1 MPAYNQYPPPFA
13 NQAPM
18 PSMSQGQ
25 PQAGYQFPNAQQMNP
40 PTGQPQATQYGYAQA
55 PGQGGMGY
63 YEQQTPV
70 GSFAAANF
78 NGAGPAQSASNPYL
92 GQSSQMAG
100 GSAGQATAG
109 SNPYFGF
116 SNPYTAQA
124 VDAASQAATRNYN
137 LAIAPQRDAQMA
149 RSGSFG
155 NTGVQ
160 QMQMEDQRNLQGTL
174 GNIATNAYMQDLA
187 AQQQMGEAAAN
198 RGTSNSQFNV
208 GARAGDL
215 NRNMQGTQFD
225 AGLAQQLGMFNAGQ
239 GNQMGQF
246 NASQGNQMNMFNAAA
261 GNSMLGQQRQLGQNQ
276 NQFDQNF
283 DFQTWLA
290 NNNQQRLGTQDQL
303 NFMDRLMNWQQQGV
317 GAATNVQNTPLNY
330 WQMFNGG
337 AAQLGG
343 MGGTNSQVNQGNPW
357 LGAIGG
363 AQVGGT
369 LYNNWGN

>member
-1 MPAYNQYPPPFA
+1 MPAYNPYLQQTRPQMPG
-13 NQAPM
+13 QVQMPM
-18 PSMSQGQ
+18 PGQTQGQ
-25 PQAGYQFPNAQQMNP
+25 QQAVPAVGM
-40 PTGQPQATQYGYAQA
+40 GQPPATQYGYAQA
-55 PGQGGMGY
+55 PGGPMGY

-70 GSFAAANF
+70 GSFAAANV
-78 NGAGPAQSASNPYL
+78 NQAGPAQTASNPYL
-92 GQSSQMAG
+92 GQTSQMAG
-100 GSAGQATAG
+100 GSAGQASTTT
-109 SNPYFGF
+109 NPYFGAG
-116 SNPYTAQA
+116 NPYTSQA

-174 GNIATNAYMQDLA
+174 GNIATNAYMQDLQ
-187 AQQQMGEAAAN
+187 AQQQMGESAAN

-225 AGLAQQLGMFNAGQ
+225 AGLAAQQGMFNAGQ
-239 GNQMGQF
+239 ANQMGQF
-246 NASQGNQMNMFNAAA
+246 NAGQGNQMNMFNATA
-261 GNSMLGQQRQLGQNQ
+261 GNSMLNQQRNLGQQQ

-283 DFQTWLA
+283 DFQAWLA

-303 NFMDRLMNWQQQGV
+303 NFMDRLMNWQSQGV

-330 WQMFNGG
+330 WQMFNSG

-357 LGAIGG
+357 LGALGG